1 MKSFTTTLIGA
12 ATIAT
17 AVTGIELTIQAEA
30 ENQATEIAALAQVEG
45 CGDSNIGTPVLY
57 LGPDKKKPNGYTY
70 ANNAPGMNLLA

>member
-30 ENQATEIAALAQVEG
+30 EN
-45 CGDSNIGTPVLY
+45 
-57 LGPDKKKPNGYTY
+57 
-70 ANNAPGMNLLA
+70 